1 MLRLNVAATARASFY
16 LYNDLDDVTVLAE
29 SLVKAGALFGYV
41 PA

>member
-1 MLRLNVAATARASFY
+1 MRRLNVAATARASFY
-16 LYNDLDDVTVLAE
+16 LYNSLEEVEALAT